1 MQIVYEQQQNFK
13 VEAVAVLER
22 YFSPTQ
28 DGECGTAESEAKRI
42 CQTYSIPEQELLPKV
57 NFLAETEEF
66 LIEHFKDDLETM
78 RFLFTPLSCGKC
90 LAWALAWNYI
100 SDSGDIY
107 PYAAHTEAQI
117 FNDVACLAAQYQDI
131 ASNPA
136 DLPDTL
142 EGLIVYLNQNC
153 TDLSDKWSYTTL
165 STRLD
170 AYQRMTYEIVKRAA
184 DLLSSRCQDPEAA
197 VQIQDCMELTKERAP
212 QLLGRISPKQE
223 ALWRITFLP
232 STMAFNS
239 IRFFT
244 SESEIMVVVG
254 SLYWTILHLTEKY
267 SASDEQLLQYFKT
280 LGDKSRLDI
289 VRILKDRS
297 YSGQELSKELGI
309 SQGTVSHHLNILIR
323 DELISILKDGNRI
336 RCTLNT
342 STVEHMINSIR
353 QLLLT

>member
-1 MQIVYEQQQNFK
+1 MQIVYEQQNFK

-28 DGECGTAESEAKRI
+28 DGECVTAESEAKRI

-131 ASNPA
+131 VSNPA

-197 VQIQDCMELTKERAP
+197 VQIQDCMELTKERASAVGTH
-212 QLLGRISPKQE
+212 LPKAGG
-223 ALWRITFLP
+223 ALAHYLP
-232 STMAFNS
+232 SEHDGIQFDS
-239 IRFFT
+239 F
-244 SESEIMVVVG
+244 
-254 SLYWTILHLTEKY
+254 LHK
-267 SASDEQLLQYFKT
+267 
-280 LGDKSRLDI
+280 R
-289 VRILKDRS
+289 
-297 YSGQELSKELGI
+297 
-309 SQGTVSHHLNILIR
+309 IR
-323 DELISILKDGNRI
+323 DHGGGRKPLLDDPVPDGKVFRL
-336 RCTLNT
+336 R
-342 STVEHMINSIR
+342 
-353 QLLLT
+353 

>member
-66 LIEHFKDDLETM
+66 LIEYFKDDLETM

-153 TDLSDKWSYTTL
+153 T
-165 STRLD
+165 
-170 AYQRMTYEIVKRAA
+170 EILAISGAIRH
-184 DLLSSRCQDPEAA
+184 SRPGW
-197 VQIQDCMELTKERAP
+197 M
-212 QLLGRISPKQE
+212 RIS
-223 ALWRITFLP
+223 
-232 STMAFNS
+232 
-239 IRFFT
+239 
-244 SESEIMVVVG
+244 V
-254 SLYWTILHLTEKY
+254 
-267 SASDEQLLQYFKT
+267 
-280 LGDKSRLDI
+280 
-289 VRILKDRS
+289 
-297 YSGQELSKELGI
+297 
-309 SQGTVSHHLNILIR
+309 
-323 DELISILKDGNRI
+323 
-336 RCTLNT
+336 
-342 STVEHMINSIR
+342 
-353 QLLLT
+353 

>member
-1 MQIVYEQQQNFK
+1 MWLKRWERSPLAYVIEFLGETPTHQQAEILKAF
-13 VEAVAVLER
+13 EHYRFVAVKSGHGIGKSRL
-22 YFSPTQ
+22 T
-28 DGECGTAESEAKRI
+28 GW
-42 CQTYSIPEQELLPKV
+42 LV
-57 NFLAETEEF
+57 NWWLDT
-66 LIEHFKDDLETM
+66 
-78 RFLFTPLSCGKC
+78 RGKI
-90 LAWALAWNYI
+90 APVTGA
-100 SDSGDIY
+100 SGDQLY
-107 PYAAHTEAQI
+107 DVVFPQI
-117 FNDVACLAAQYQDI
+117 C
-131 ASNPA
+131 
-136 DLPDTL
+136 
-142 EGLIVYLNQNC
+142 
-153 TDLSDKWSYTTL
+153 
-165 STRLD
+165 
-170 AYQRMTYEIVKRAA
+170 
-184 DLLSSRCQDPEAA
+184 
-197 VQIQDCMELTKERAP
+197 AP
-212 QLLGRISPKQE
+212 QLLGLISPKQE

-289 VRILKDRS
+289 VRLLKDRS

-336 RCTLNT
+336 RCTLNP